1 MNQTFM
7 KEKKVIPLV
16 FSMSMPMV
24 LSMMVNS
31 LFNIVDSYFV
41 AKVSEAA
48 MTALSLVYPAQLVVT
63 AISVGFGIGINVLIA
78 FYMGA
83 GEKDKANIAAS
94 LGTAL
99 SLLHG
104 ILITVVYRLI
114 MPHFLGMFTKD
125 AEVLGLGIVYSNIAF
140 AFAPIVTTGITYEK
154 IFQSVGRMKVSMIS
168 MMVGFVANIIL
179 DPLMIFGI
187 GPFPKLGTAGA
198 AWATGIGQVLTLLC
212 YLWFYFYRPIPVRI
226 NLQNVKWD
234 STIAG
239 KMYSVGVPATLNMAL
254 SSVLLSVING
264 ILSIFGQGYV
274 LVFGAYYKLQSFIY
288 LPVNGIIQGIRP
300 LVGYNHG
307 AGEHKRVTH
316 IFYTALVMA
325 ITIMAAGT
333 ILCWVVPGWLIGLFT
348 TNPDTIALG
357 IDALHMIS
365 LGFIIS
371 AVSVTCQG
379 ALEGLG
385 KGAPSLVISLAR
397 YLFLIIPIAFVL
409 SRILQS
415 ASGVWLAFSVTEVI
429 AAVIS
434 VVVYKREQHREAT
447 S

>member
-1 MNQTFM
+1 M
-7 KEKKVIPLV
+7 
-16 FSMSMPMV
+16 
-24 LSMMVNS
+24 
-31 LFNIVDSYFV
+31 
-41 AKVSEAA
+41 
-48 MTALSLVYPAQLVVT
+48 
-63 AISVGFGIGINVLIA
+63 LIA

-125 AEVLGLGIVYSNIAF
+125 VEVLGLGIVYSNIAF
-140 AFAPIVTTGITYEK
+140 AFAPIVTIGITYEK

-212 YLWFYFYRPIPVRI
+212 YLWFYFYRPIPVKI

-234 STIAG
+234 GIIAG

-264 ILSIFGQGYV
+264 ILSVFGQGYV

-288 LPVNGIIQGIRP
+288 LPVSGIIQGIRP
-300 LVGYNHG
+300 LVGYNYG

-325 ITIMAAGT
+325 VTIMTAGT
-333 ILCWVVPGWLIGLFT
+333 VLCWVVPGWLIGLFT

-415 ASGVWLAFSVTEVI
+415 AGGVWLAFTVTEVI

-434 VVVYKREQHREAT
+434 VVVYKRCQ
-447 S
+447 SQKV

>member
-125 AEVLGLGIVYSNIAF
+125 VEVLGLGIVYSNIAF
-140 AFAPIVTTGITYEK
+140 AFAPIVTIGITYEK

-212 YLWFYFYRPIPVRI
+212 YLWFYFYRPIPVKI

-234 STIAG
+234 GIIAG

-264 ILSIFGQGYV
+264 ILSVFGQGYV

-300 LVGYNHG
+300 LVGYNYG

-325 ITIMAAGT
+325 VTIMTAGT
-333 ILCWVVPGWLIGLFT
+333 VLCWIVPGWLIGLFT

-415 ASGVWLAFSVTEVI
+415 AGGVWLAFPVTEVI

-434 VVVYKREQHREAT
+434 VVVYKRCQ
-447 S
+447 SQKV

>member
-63 AISVGFGIGINVLIA
+63 AVSVGFGIGINVLIA

-83 GEKDKANIAAS
+83 GEKDKVNIAAS

-104 ILITVVYRLI
+104 ILIAVVYRII

-140 AFAPIVTTGITYEK
+140 AFAPIVSIGITYEK

-187 GPFPKLGTAGA
+187 GPFPELGTAGA

-212 YLWFYFYRPIPVRI
+212 YLWFYFRRPIPVKI

-234 STIAG
+234 GTIAG

-254 SSVLLSVING
+254 SSVLLTVING
-264 ILSIFGQGYV
+264 ILSVFGQGYV

-300 LVGYNHG
+300 LVGYNYG

-325 ITIMAAGT
+325 VTIMTVGT
-333 ILCWVVPGWLIGLFT
+333 ALCWVVPGWLIGLFT

-365 LGFIIS
+365 LGFIVS

-385 KGAPSLVISLAR
+385 KGAPSLVIALAR
-397 YLFLIIPIAFVL
+397 YLFLIIPAAFIL
-409 SRILQS
+409 SRIMQS
-415 ASGVWLAFSVTEVI
+415 ASGVWIAFPVTEVI

-434 VVVYKREQHREAT
+434 VVVYIRCQHREAT

>member
-24 LSMMVNS
+24 LSMLVNS

-63 AISVGFGIGINVLIA
+63 AVSVGFGVGINVLIA

-83 GEKDKANIAAS
+83 AEKDKANIAAS

-104 ILITVVYRLI
+104 ILTTVVYRII
-114 MPHFLGMFTKD
+114 MPHFLGMFTTD
-125 AEVLGLGIVYSNIAF
+125 SEVLGLGIVYANIAF
-140 AFAPIVTTGITYEK
+140 AFAPIVTVGITYEK
-154 IFQSVGRMKVSMIS
+154 IFQAVGRMKVSMIS
-168 MMVGFVANIIL
+168 MMVGFIANIIL

-187 GPFPKLGTAGA
+187 GPFPRMETAGA

-212 YLWFYFYRPIPVRI
+212 YFGFYFCRPIPVKI

-234 STIAG
+234 SAIAG
-239 KMYSVGVPATLNMAL
+239 RLYSVGVPAALNMAL

-264 ILSIFGQGYV
+264 ILSVFGQGYV

-288 LPVNGIIQGIRP
+288 LPVSGIIQGIRP
-300 LVGYNHG
+300 LVGYNYG

-325 ITIMAAGT
+325 VVIMTAGT
-333 ILCWVVPGWLIGLFT
+333 ILCWAVPGWLIGLFT
-348 TNPDTIALG
+348 TNPDTIVLG
-357 IDALHMIS
+357 IDALRMIS

-379 ALEGLG
+379 ALEGLA
-385 KGAPSLVISLAR
+385 KGTPSLVISLAR
-397 YLFLIIPIAFVL
+397 YLFLIIPAAFIL
-409 SRILQS
+409 SRVMQS
-415 ASGVWLAFSVTEVI
+415 ANGVWLAFPVTEVI

-434 VVVYKREQHREAT
+434 VWVYKRRHHDTEG
-447 S
+447 

>member
-24 LSMMVNS
+24 LSMLVNS

-63 AISVGFGIGINVLIA
+63 AVSVGFGVGINVLIA

-83 GEKDKANIAAS
+83 AEKDKANIAAS

-104 ILITVVYRLI
+104 ILTTVVYRII
-114 MPHFLGMFTKD
+114 MPHFLGMFTTD
-125 AEVLGLGIVYSNIAF
+125 SEVLGLGIVYANIAF
-140 AFAPIVTTGITYEK
+140 AFAPIVTVGITYEK
-154 IFQSVGRMKVSMIS
+154 IFQAVGRMKVSMIS
-168 MMVGFVANIIL
+168 MMVGFIANIIL

-187 GPFPKLGTAGA
+187 GPFPRMETAGA

-212 YLWFYFYRPIPVRI
+212 YFGFYFCRPIPVKI

-234 STIAG
+234 SAIAG
-239 KMYSVGVPATLNMAL
+239 RLYSVGVPATLNMAL
-254 SSVLLSVING
+254 SSVLLSMING
-264 ILSIFGQGYV
+264 IL
-274 LVFGAYYKLQSFIY
+274 Y
-288 LPVNGIIQGIRP
+288 LPVSGIIQGIRP
-300 LVGYNHG
+300 LVGYNYG

-325 ITIMAAGT
+325 VVIMTAGT
-333 ILCWVVPGWLIGLFT
+333 ILCWAVPGWLIGLFT
-348 TNPDTIALG
+348 TNPDTIVLG
-357 IDALHMIS
+357 IDALRMIS

-385 KGAPSLVISLAR
+385 KGTPSLVISLAR
-397 YLFLIIPIAFVL
+397 YLFLIIPAAFIL
-409 SRILQS
+409 SRIMQS
-415 ASGVWLAFSVTEVI
+415 ASGVWIAFPVTEVI

-434 VVVYKREQHREAT
+434 VLVYKRQHHDTEG
-447 S
+447 